1 MALQRLK
8 EAAEKAKIELSNA
21 METTVN
27 LPFITADQNGPKHL
41 QMTITRTKFEQLI
54 TPLVEKCRKPV
65 LDALKDAKL
74 KPEQIDEVVL
84 VGGSTRV
91 PMVQR
96 LVKELFKGKEPNRRV
111 NPDEVVAIGAAIQG
125 AHRDRRRE
133 GHPRPRR
140 HAAVSLGVETLGGVM
155 TVLIPRNTTIPTSKK
170 EVFSHRRATTRTP

>member
-1 MALQRLK
+1 M
-8 EAAEKAKIELSNA
+8 
-21 METTVN
+21 
-27 LPFITADQNGPKHL
+27 
-41 QMTITRTKFEQLI
+41 
-54 TPLVEKCRKPV
+54 

-96 LVKELFKGKEPNRRV
+96 LVKELFKGKEPNRTV

-125 AHRDRRRE
+125 AHRDRRRQ

-140 HAAVSLGVETLGGVM
+140 DAAE
-155 TVLIPRNTTIPTSKK
+155 PR
-170 EVFSHRRATTRTP
+170 RRDAGRRDDRADPAQHDDPDQQERRRSPPRPTTRTR